1 MFDDD
6 FFRGGRFSV
15 TPAQSEHRMPSARGF
30 DGPDAVRPLRVQ
42 SEPENPGFVASEP
55 VIRIPAYSTQTDGAD
70 SDELDIPAFLRRGN

>member
-1 MFDDD
+1 
-6 FFRGGRFSV
+6 
-15 TPAQSEHRMPSARGF
+15 MPSARGF

-55 VIRIPAYSTQTDGAD
+55 VIRVPAYAAETPE